1 MTDVAATLFALS
13 SLLVVVSL
21 LPRLAT
27 QLSLPLGV
35 LLVALG
41 IALGIG
47 DLALARIVDS
57 GPLADGM
64 NALGRLD
71 LNASTF
77 LYVFLPLLLFAGAL
91 SLDVRRLFDD
101 IGPILLLAVVAV
113 MICTA
118 FVGYALHWSFEV
130 PLLVALLIGSVV
142 ATTDL
147 SAVLGVL
154 RDLGVPR
161 RLSILIE
168 GESLFNDAAAIAIF
182 GLLLGILVGE
192 REGGLAEVVLG
203 FLTAFLGGI
212 AVGYLLARLVCVLV
226 GWLGDAPLAE
236 VTLTLALAY
245 LSYLFCE
252 VYFHVSGVVAV
263 CTSALVIA
271 SYGRTRISAAAWD
284 VLQAIW
290 SQLEFWAI
298 SLIFILAA
306 MMVPRLLADPHLQEL
321 AMLAVLIAAT
331 LLARGLVL
339 YGLLPGLGA
348 LRLAEPIKHQYRTVI
363 LWGGLRGAI
372 TLVLALSVTQNAA
385 LPAEVRHLVGVLA
398 TGFVLFTLFVNAPTM
413 KPLLRA
419 LGLDRLDPKEQ
430 AIRDRVMALS
440 NERLRREVAD
450 SALDYGLDPATVA
463 RMKTLFPPQTCE
475 GDEVSAALDRSDLLQ
490 IGLATLASR
499 EGELYMLHLN
509 DRTVSRQ
516 LAQLAIAD
524 AGRLSDGVKTGGLA
538 GYQAAAAKA
547 LQPRGAFRLALLLH
561 TRFGWQDPL
570 ARSLALQFEGLL
582 AAQSVL
588 RELGDFNR
596 RALTP
601 LVGEP
606 VARDLAGL
614 IEARQQATRQALA
627 AFELQYPTYAEALKV
642 SNLGRLVLRREEDE
656 YRLKRAESLVT
667 HEVYQDLR
675 RDLRRRRQ
683 ALERR
688 PSLDLGMRLAEMV
701 AKVPLFQDLTAQ
713 ELSEVVR
720 LLKPRLAIPG
730 ERLITAGGRGDEM
743 FFIAAGAVEVA
754 VPGSPVRLAAGSFF
768 GELALLTRRPRTA
781 HVTALGYCH
790 LLVLEGRDFR
800 RFLRAHPAIAKGI
813 EAIAEARLVEVGAAS
828 DSTA

>member
-21 LPRLAT
+21 LPRLAI

-35 LLVALG
+35 LLVVLG
-41 IALGIG
+41 IALGLG
-47 DLALARIVDS
+47 DLALARFVES
-57 GPLADGM
+57 GPLADGL

-71 LNASTF
+71 LDASTF
-77 LYVFLPLLLFAGAL
+77 LNVFLPLLLFAGAL

-118 FVGYALHWSFEV
+118 FVGFALHWSFEV

-192 REGGLAEVVLG
+192 REGGLGEVAVG
-203 FLTAFLGGI
+203 FLIAFLGGL
-212 AVGYLLARLVCVLV
+212 AVGYTLARVVCVLV

-263 CTSALVIA
+263 CTAALVIA
-271 SYGRTRISAAAWD
+271 SLGRTRISAAAWD

-306 MMVPRLLADPHLQEL
+306 MMVPRLLADPQPMEL
-321 AMLAVLIAAT
+321 AMLAVLIVAT
-331 LLARGLVL
+331 LLARALVL

-348 LRLAEPIKHQYRTVI
+348 LRLAEPIRHQHRTVI

-372 TLVLALSVTQNAA
+372 TLVLALSVTQNEA
-385 LPAEVRHLVGVLA
+385 LPAEMRHLVGVLA

-430 AIRDRVMALS
+430 AIRNRVMALS
-440 NERLRREVAD
+440 NERLRREVAE
-450 SALDYGLDPATVA
+450 SARDYGLEPATVA
-463 RMKTLFPPQTCE
+463 RMENLFPPQIC
-475 GDEVSAALDRSDLLQ
+475 GVDEVSAALGKGDLLQ
-490 IGLATLASR
+490 IGLAALASR
-499 EGELYMLHLN
+499 EGQLYMTHLN
-509 DRTVSRQ
+509 DRTVSRR

-524 AGRLSDGVKTGGLA
+524 AGRLSDGVKTAALS

-547 LQPRGAFRLALLLH
+547 LQPRGAFRLARLLH
-561 TRFGWQDPL
+561 HRFGWQDPL

-582 AAQSVL
+582 AAQLVL
-588 RELGDFNR
+588 RELADFNR

-606 VARDLAGL
+606 IACDLAAV
-614 IEARQQATRQALA
+614 IAARQQATRQALA
-627 AFELQYPTYAEALKV
+627 AFELQYPSYAETLKV

-656 YRLKRAESLVT
+656 YRSKRAELLVT
-667 HEVYQDLR
+667 QEVYQDLQ

-683 ALERR
+683 ALEGR

-701 AKVPLFQDLTAQ
+701 AKVPLFQDLSGQ

-730 ERLITAGGRGDEM
+730 ERLIVAGERGDEM

-754 VPGSPVRLAAGSFF
+754 VPGSPVRLSAGSFV

-813 EAIAEARLVEVGAAS
+813 EAIAEVRLAEVGAAS